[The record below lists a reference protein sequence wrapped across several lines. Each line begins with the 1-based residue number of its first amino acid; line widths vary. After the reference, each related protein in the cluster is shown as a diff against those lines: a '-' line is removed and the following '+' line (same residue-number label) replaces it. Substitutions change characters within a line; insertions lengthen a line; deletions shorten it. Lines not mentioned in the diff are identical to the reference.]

1 MTRQWSSGFIL
12 RERTYSNIHTQHKGV
27 LCTSTSIYQY
37 QYLTA
42 CRDCQWWQWISY
54 ICIFHYWYGE
64 ERLRRWLTPSQ
75 QLLVIDWGCEFR
87 KFTDGFLSD
96 SAAPADVRGAESC
109 RWEWG
114 GGVGASIQ
122 GAVLTMCPCDT
133 GNNQPPPPHPAPPSL
148 WVTRAADSSLSLC
161 LNLPGACLIQSA
173 VSVTV
178 GKTRWSSRT
187 HQKCLRHSQ
196 KHTADEKL

>member
-42 CRDCQWWQWISY
+42 SRDCQWWQWISY

-114 GGVGASIQ
+114 GGEQCWQCVRVTQATTSPHH
-122 GAVLTMCPCDT
+122 LT
-133 GNNQPPPPHPAPPSL
+133 PPPRASGWHVQPTPLSPFAWTCRAP
-148 WVTRAADSSLSLC
+148 V
-161 LNLPGACLIQSA
+161 
-173 VSVTV
+173 
-178 GKTRWSSRT
+178 
-187 HQKCLRHSQ
+187 
-196 KHTADEKL
+196 